1 MVPTASTQRLTLL
14 MHTCK
19 IRTEDFLDVATSA
32 RLSSVVPDEF
42 PRTSTSYWLLLLWS
56 LLLRVWIDWEQQRS
70 TGLHSTRVSMLPDY
84 YVALLCIHV

>member
-32 RLSSVVPDEF
+32 RLSVVVPTCFHVPVRAIGYYCYHFCYECYYSYCWEVFARAPYEF
-42 PRTSTSYWLLLLWS
+42 
-56 LLLRVWIDWEQQRS
+56 
-70 TGLHSTRVSMLPDY
+70 Y
-84 YVALLCIHV
+84 Y